1 MEMRCK
7 GNWET
12 EFNQRAAGV
21 NRCFAVESRI
31 LAARSPFKMRL
42 VVCVKF
48 SKLAWGMA

>member
-31 LAARSPFKMRL
+31 LAARSTFKMRFL
-42 VVCVKF
+42 MIK
-48 SKLAWGMA
+48 